1 MARISETF
9 SRVIKVLDS
18 VPGIWYDYQVY
29 CWESPVRVELVW
41 GPKGDSSGDGMRI
54 TEEGAKEITDKE
66 LSELEMVLTFG
77 CHRN

>member
-1 MARISETF
+1 MARRYETF

-18 VPGIWYDYQVY
+18 VPGVWYVY
-29 CWESPVRVELVW
+29 CESPPPFDLVW
-41 GPKGDSSGDGMRI
+41 GPEGSSFSDGMRI
-54 TEEGAKEITDKE
+54 TEEEAKKITDKE